1 MIFNYQIHISNVQL
15 TAVCV
20 EKDVPV
26 TTYVEVQVLQ
36 VQAKFDARFLLLFLL
51 YLVSVFN

>member
-26 TTYVEVQVLQ
+26 TT
-36 VQAKFDARFLLLFLL
+36 
-51 YLVSVFN
+51 VSTDSTGTTGTSEI